1 MSRTDIWHG
10 IATSP
15 SKPMHACHCVG
26 PQNGQPL
33 CPCRMGSVSVRD
45 GRYVEVI
52 DHGPA
57 PKDDLIS
64 LNEIVRRQKAQE
76 AMG

>member
-1 MSRTDIWHG
+1 
-10 IATSP
+10 
-15 SKPMHACHCVG
+15 
-26 PQNGQPL
+26 
-33 CPCRMGSVSVRD
+33 MGSVSVRD